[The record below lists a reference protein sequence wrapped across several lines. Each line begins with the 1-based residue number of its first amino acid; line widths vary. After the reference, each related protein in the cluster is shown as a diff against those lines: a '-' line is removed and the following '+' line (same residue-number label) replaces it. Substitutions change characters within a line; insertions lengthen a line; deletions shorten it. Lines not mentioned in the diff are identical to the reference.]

1 MENPKRTG
9 LIIIHFPKRRNHT
22 TRTTLSSDRTSE
34 ENQDMLE
41 SFTILLMGF
50 GMIVL
55 LIICLALLGIVAG
68 FYIVLGIAVLLFV
81 CVLLRVLWFWF
92 VKGMTSILPKESNI
106 QKWFEE
112 RYLDERYP
120 SRVRRRRNAKRK
132 MKELTVTS

>member
-1 MENPKRTG
+1 
-9 LIIIHFPKRRNHT
+9 
-22 TRTTLSSDRTSE
+22 
-34 ENQDMLE
+34 MLE
-41 SFTILLMGF
+41 SFTILLIGF

-68 FYIVLGIAVLLFV
+68 FYIILGIAVLLFV

>member
-1 MENPKRTG
+1 
-9 LIIIHFPKRRNHT
+9 
-22 TRTTLSSDRTSE
+22 
-34 ENQDMLE
+34 MLE

-112 RYLDERYP
+112 RYLDKRYP

>member
-1 MENPKRTG
+1 
-9 LIIIHFPKRRNHT
+9 
-22 TRTTLSSDRTSE
+22 
-34 ENQDMLE
+34 MLE
-41 SFTILLMGF
+41 SFTILLIGF

>member
-1 MENPKRTG
+1 
-9 LIIIHFPKRRNHT
+9 
-22 TRTTLSSDRTSE
+22 
-34 ENQDMLE
+34 MLE
-41 SFTILLMGF
+41 SFTILLIGF

-92 VKGMTSILPKESNI
+92 VKGMSSVLPKESNI

-120 SRVRRRRNAKRK
+120 SRVRRRKNAKRK

>member
-1 MENPKRTG
+1 
-9 LIIIHFPKRRNHT
+9 
-22 TRTTLSSDRTSE
+22 
-34 ENQDMLE
+34 MLE

-50 GMIVL
+50 GMIAM

-68 FYIVLGIAVLLFV
+68 FYIVLGIAVILFV

-120 SRVRRRRNAKRK
+120 SRVRRRNAKRR

>member
-1 MENPKRTG
+1 
-9 LIIIHFPKRRNHT
+9 
-22 TRTTLSSDRTSE
+22 
-34 ENQDMLE
+34 MLE

-120 SRVRRRRNAKRK
+120 SRARRRRNAKRK

>member
-1 MENPKRTG
+1 
-9 LIIIHFPKRRNHT
+9 
-22 TRTTLSSDRTSE
+22 
-34 ENQDMLE
+34 MLE

-120 SRVRRRRNAKRK
+120 SRVRRRKNAKRK
-132 MKELTVTS
+132 MKKLTVTS

>member
-1 MENPKRTG
+1 
-9 LIIIHFPKRRNHT
+9 
-22 TRTTLSSDRTSE
+22 
-34 ENQDMLE
+34 MLE
-41 SFTILLMGF
+41 SFTILLIGF

-120 SRVRRRRNAKRK
+120 SRVRRRKNAKRK
-132 MKELTVTS
+132 MKKLTVTS

>member
-1 MENPKRTG
+1 
-9 LIIIHFPKRRNHT
+9 
-22 TRTTLSSDRTSE
+22 
-34 ENQDMLE
+34 MLE

-120 SRVRRRRNAKRK
+120 SRVRRRKNAKRK
-132 MKELTVTS
+132 MKKLTSTS

>member
-1 MENPKRTG
+1 
-9 LIIIHFPKRRNHT
+9 
-22 TRTTLSSDRTSE
+22 
-34 ENQDMLE
+34 MLE

-92 VKGMTSILPKESNI
+92 VKGLTSILPKESNI

-112 RYLDERYP
+112 RYLDERFP

>member
-1 MENPKRTG
+1 
-9 LIIIHFPKRRNHT
+9 
-22 TRTTLSSDRTSE
+22 
-34 ENQDMLE
+34 MLE
-41 SFTILLMGF
+41 SFTILLIGF

-120 SRVRRRRNAKRK
+120 SRVRRRKNAKRK

>member
-1 MENPKRTG
+1 
-9 LIIIHFPKRRNHT
+9 
-22 TRTTLSSDRTSE
+22 
-34 ENQDMLE
+34 MLE

-92 VKGMTSILPKESNI
+92 VKGMTSILSKESNI

-120 SRVRRRRNAKRK
+120 SRVRRRKNAKRK
-132 MKELTVTS
+132 MKKLTSTS

>member
-1 MENPKRTG
+1 
-9 LIIIHFPKRRNHT
+9 
-22 TRTTLSSDRTSE
+22 
-34 ENQDMLE
+34 MLE

-106 QKWFEE
+106 QKWSEE
-112 RYLDERYP
+112 RYLDERFP

>member
-1 MENPKRTG
+1 
-9 LIIIHFPKRRNHT
+9 
-22 TRTTLSSDRTSE
+22 
-34 ENQDMLE
+34 MLE
-41 SFTILLMGF
+41 SFTILLIGF

-112 RYLDERYP
+112 RYLDERFP

-132 MKELTVTS
+132 MKELTITS

>member
-1 MENPKRTG
+1 
-9 LIIIHFPKRRNHT
+9 
-22 TRTTLSSDRTSE
+22 
-34 ENQDMLE
+34 MLE

-55 LIICLALLGIVAG
+55 FIICLALLGIVAG

-120 SRVRRRRNAKRK
+120 SRVRRRKNAKRK

>member
-1 MENPKRTG
+1 
-9 LIIIHFPKRRNHT
+9 
-22 TRTTLSSDRTSE
+22 
-34 ENQDMLE
+34 MLE

-112 RYLDERYP
+112 RYLDERFP

>member
-1 MENPKRTG
+1 
-9 LIIIHFPKRRNHT
+9 
-22 TRTTLSSDRTSE
+22 
-34 ENQDMLE
+34 MLE

-68 FYIVLGIAVLLFV
+68 FYIVLV
-81 CVLLRVLWFWF
+81 
-92 VKGMTSILPKESNI
+92 TSILPKESNI

-120 SRVRRRRNAKRK
+120 SRVRRRRNEKKK

>member
-1 MENPKRTG
+1 
-9 LIIIHFPKRRNHT
+9 
-22 TRTTLSSDRTSE
+22 
-34 ENQDMLE
+34 MLE
-41 SFTILLMGF
+41 SFTILLIGF

-68 FYIVLGIAVLLFV
+68 FYIILGIAVLLFV

-112 RYLDERYP
+112 RYLDERFP

-132 MKELTVTS
+132 MKELTLTT

>member
-1 MENPKRTG
+1 
-9 LIIIHFPKRRNHT
+9 
-22 TRTTLSSDRTSE
+22 
-34 ENQDMLE
+34 MLE

-120 SRVRRRRNAKRK
+120 SRVRRRRNGKRK

>member
-1 MENPKRTG
+1 
-9 LIIIHFPKRRNHT
+9 
-22 TRTTLSSDRTSE
+22 
-34 ENQDMLE
+34 MLE
-41 SFTILLMGF
+41 SFTTLLIGF

-112 RYLDERYP
+112 RYLDERFP
-120 SRVRRRRNAKRK
+120 SRVRRRKNAKRK

>member
-1 MENPKRTG
+1 
-9 LIIIHFPKRRNHT
+9 
-22 TRTTLSSDRTSE
+22 
-34 ENQDMLE
+34 MLE

-132 MKELTVTS
+132 KKELTLTT

>member
-1 MENPKRTG
+1 
-9 LIIIHFPKRRNHT
+9 
-22 TRTTLSSDRTSE
+22 
-34 ENQDMLE
+34 MLE

-132 MKELTVTS
+132 MKELTLTT

>member
-1 MENPKRTG
+1 
-9 LIIIHFPKRRNHT
+9 
-22 TRTTLSSDRTSE
+22 
-34 ENQDMLE
+34 MLE
-41 SFTILLMGF
+41 SFTILLMGL

>member
-1 MENPKRTG
+1 
-9 LIIIHFPKRRNHT
+9 
-22 TRTTLSSDRTSE
+22 
-34 ENQDMLE
+34 MLE
-41 SFTILLMGF
+41 SFTILLIGF

-132 MKELTVTS
+132 MKELTLTT

>member
-1 MENPKRTG
+1 
-9 LIIIHFPKRRNHT
+9 
-22 TRTTLSSDRTSE
+22 
-34 ENQDMLE
+34 MLE

-68 FYIVLGIAVLLFV
+68 FYIVLGIAILLFV

-120 SRVRRRRNAKRK
+120 SRVRRRRNGKRK

>member
-1 MENPKRTG
+1 
-9 LIIIHFPKRRNHT
+9 
-22 TRTTLSSDRTSE
+22 
-34 ENQDMLE
+34 MLE

-120 SRVRRRRNAKRK
+120 SRVRRIRNAKRK

>member
-1 MENPKRTG
+1 
-9 LIIIHFPKRRNHT
+9 
-22 TRTTLSSDRTSE
+22 
-34 ENQDMLE
+34 MLE
-41 SFTILLMGF
+41 SFTILLIGF

-112 RYLDERYP
+112 RYLDERFP

-132 MKELTVTS
+132 MKELTLTT

>member
-1 MENPKRTG
+1 M
-9 LIIIHFPKRRNHT
+9 F
-22 TRTTLSSDRTSE
+22 
-34 ENQDMLE
+34 E

-112 RYLDERYP
+112 RYLDERFP

>member
-1 MENPKRTG
+1 
-9 LIIIHFPKRRNHT
+9 
-22 TRTTLSSDRTSE
+22 
-34 ENQDMLE
+34 MLE

-68 FYIVLGIAVLLFV
+68 FYIVLGIAILLFV

>member
-1 MENPKRTG
+1 
-9 LIIIHFPKRRNHT
+9 
-22 TRTTLSSDRTSE
+22 
-34 ENQDMLE
+34 MLE

-81 CVLLRVLWFWF
+81 CVLLRALWFWF

>member
-1 MENPKRTG
+1 
-9 LIIIHFPKRRNHT
+9 
-22 TRTTLSSDRTSE
+22 
-34 ENQDMLE
+34 MLE

-92 VKGMTSILPKESNI
+92 VK
-106 QKWFEE
+106 WFEE